1 MTNEDLKE
9 YFEEKFHEL
18 EEHNVNE
25 FVGVGLGKTYIDI
38 VKVFDEFKRVSVSYV
53 YNDEVIKNS
62 PFHKESVIE
71 NLVEL
76 SYYPEINLQK
86 LSSQLEISRKKKS
99 LIEQIH
105 GDINKLCKE
114 FKPLRDKI
122 DLYVKLYGEDNLE
135 EKINLFML
143 ESHMSHI
150 HTKLNK
156 END

>member
-1 MTNEDLKE
+1 MENENLKE

-76 SYYPEINLQK
+76 SYYPEVNLQE
-86 LSSQLEISRKKKS
+86 LSSQLEIKRKKKS
-99 LIEQIH
+99 LIEEIH
-105 GDINKLCKE
+105 GDINKVCKE

-122 DLYVKLYGEDNLE
+122 DLYVELYGEDSLE
-135 EKINLFML
+135 EKISLFML
-143 ESHMSHI
+143 EGHMSHI

>member
-1 MTNEDLKE
+1 MENENLKE

-135 EKINLFML
+135 EKISLFML
-143 ESHMSHI
+143 EGHMSHI

-156 END
+156 ENN

>member
-1 MTNEDLKE
+1 MENENLKE

-76 SYYPEINLQK
+76 SYYPEVNLQE

-114 FKPLRDKI
+114 FKPLCNKI

-135 EKINLFML
+135 EKISLL
-143 ESHMSHI
+143 EGHMSHI

-156 END
+156 ENN